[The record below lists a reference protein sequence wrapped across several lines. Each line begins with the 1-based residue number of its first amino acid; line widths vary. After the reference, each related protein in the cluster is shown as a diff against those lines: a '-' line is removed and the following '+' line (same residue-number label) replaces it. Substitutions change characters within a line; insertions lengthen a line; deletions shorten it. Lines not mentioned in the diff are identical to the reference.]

1 LKPSHVDN
9 FRARWSYFVDVVCD
23 WRPRYYGVGAS
34 VSSITIELSE
44 WQTGP
49 VASNIAVA
57 EMFLATVSSP
67 TANVT
72 DRASLLANQG
82 LITLTPTVSGVDLVL
97 VVNPV
102 TTNNTYYYAFYVV
115 SILQSTSP
123 LELGTF
129 CSSNNQVSMVDQ

>member
-1 LKPSHVDN
+1 
-9 FRARWSYFVDVVCD
+9 VCD